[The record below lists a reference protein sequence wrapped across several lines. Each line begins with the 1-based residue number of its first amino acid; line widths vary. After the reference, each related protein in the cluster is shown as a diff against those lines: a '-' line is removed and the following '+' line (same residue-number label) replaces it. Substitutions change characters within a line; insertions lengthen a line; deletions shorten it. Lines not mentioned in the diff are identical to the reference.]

1 MAANTVTNIAV
12 LLQTSRL
19 VRGSQDVLGKLQ
31 EQLATGNVTNDLT
44 ELGSTNSRRL
54 LDLRASTEKR
64 DAYILTVD
72 TIKPRVDTQVQALD
86 GIQDTLEELRA
97 MINLNSSHASLQ
109 TVGGAARIQDMMRNT
124 TYYLN
129 QRIDD
134 RFLFSGD
141 RYGTAPVGDIT
152 TLPVPPLEPYP
163 FTPSTTPTL
172 PSYDTQAPG
181 SNALAYNQDTV
192 YIDDN
197 LNLNYGI
204 TSADPGMQNFIMGLR
219 WAYAASQDPTN
230 YTTYMAQAD
239 QLLGVAQTQI
249 RALEAKATSSQ
260 ATLIQTR
267 DLHITYK
274 NLIAADTDQI
284 FAVDK
289 NEVAVKLTT
298 LSAQI
303 EASYAATSRI
313 VNLSIVNYL

>member
-1 MAANTVTNIAV
+1 
-12 LLQTSRL
+12 
-19 VRGSQDVLGKLQ
+19 
-31 EQLATGNVTNDLT
+31 
-44 ELGSTNSRRL
+44 
-54 LDLRASTEKR
+54 
-64 DAYILTVD
+64 
-72 TIKPRVDTQVQALD
+72 
-86 GIQDTLEELRA
+86 
-97 MINLNSSHASLQ
+97 
-109 TVGGAARIQDMMRNT
+109 
-124 TYYLN
+124 
-129 QRIDD
+129 
-134 RFLFSGD
+134 
-141 RYGTAPVGDIT
+141 
-152 TLPVPPLEPYP
+152 
-163 FTPSTTPTL
+163 
-172 PSYDTQAPG
+172 
-181 SNALAYNQDTV
+181 
-192 YIDDN
+192 
-197 LNLNYGI
+197 
-204 TSADPGMQNFIMGLR
+204 MGLR